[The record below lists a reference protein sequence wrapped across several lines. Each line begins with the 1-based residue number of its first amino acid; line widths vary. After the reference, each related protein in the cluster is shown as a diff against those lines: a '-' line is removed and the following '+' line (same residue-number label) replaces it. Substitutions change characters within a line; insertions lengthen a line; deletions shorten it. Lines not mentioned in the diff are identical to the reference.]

1 MAEQSLKDK
10 TAKGLFWGGI
20 SNGIQQLL
28 SLVFGIC
35 LARMLS
41 QTDYGMF
48 TMLIIFTTAANL
60 LLDSGFTTA
69 LINKKDATD
78 KDYNSVFWFS
88 TGMGVF
94 LYILLFLAA
103 PYIAVWLGVPSLTTP
118 ARFMFLWFLFG
129 STGTVHNALLVKN
142 LMIKEKAKI
151 EISAFVLSGMV
162 AVGMAWQGM
171 AYWSLFVQMVLQGFI
186 GTLLRWY
193 YSPWRP
199 SFRFDSQP
207 LKQMFPFSAKLL
219 ITGLFNVV
227 NNNIFGPLI
236 GKYYS
241 PKAAGDYG
249 QGYKW
254 SYVGYSVVWGMVNN
268 VSQPVLAQLS
278 NNPGR
283 QEQAFRKMV
292 RFVSFLVFPCMLGL
306 AFVSHEFIFITVTDK
321 WAASIPYMQLF
332 CIWGAITPINNL
344 CANVIVSHGKSNIF
358 MYSTI
363 TLDIIQ
369 LAVVFLSYPYGLVQM
384 VINYIIV
391 NLFWFFVWYYF
402 VRRCIPIRLFN
413 LVCRDIFPFLFAALG
428 AIAIAYFITLNIE
441 NIYLRLGI
449 KMVIVA
455 SLYTGVLYL
464 CKAVV
469 LKESIQYL
477 KKQFQ

>member
-1 MAEQSLKDK
+1 MAETSLKDK

-20 SNGIQQLL
+20 SNGLQQIL
-28 SLVFGIC
+28 SLAFGII
-35 LARMLS
+35 LARLLS

-69 LINKKDATD
+69 LINKKNATNQ
-78 KDYNSVFWFS
+78 DYNSVFWFS
-88 TGMGVF
+88 TGMGVL

-103 PYIAVWLGVPSLTTP
+103 PYIAVWLEVPSLTAP

-129 STGTVHNALLVKN
+129 STGTVHNAILIKN

-151 EISAFVLSGMV
+151 EITAFVLSGV
-162 AVGMAWQGM
+162 AAVIMAWQGM

-199 SFRFDSQP
+199 VFRFDPAP

-219 ITGLFNVV
+219 ITGIFNVI

-241 PKAAGDYG
+241 PKEAGDYG

-254 SYVGYSVVWGMVNN
+254 SYIGYTVIWNMVNT
-268 VSQPVLAQLS
+268 VSQPILAQLA
-278 NNPGR
+278 NNPER
-283 QEQAFRKMV
+283 QEQVFRKLV

-306 AFVSHEFIFITVTDK
+306 AFVSQEFITITVTDK

-332 CIWGAITPINNL
+332 CIWGVITPINNL
-344 CANVIVSHGKSNIF
+344 CTNVIISHGKSDIY

-363 TLDIIQ
+363 TLDIVQ
-369 LAVVFLSYPYGLVQM
+369 LAVVFLSYPFGLIQM
-384 VINYIIV
+384 VINYIMV
-391 NLFWFFVWYYF
+391 NLLWFFVWYVF
-402 VRRCIPIRLFN
+402 VRRYIPIRLFN
-413 LVCRDIFPFLFAALG
+413 LVCRDIFPFLFITLG
-428 AIAIAYFITLNIE
+428 SIAIAYFITLDIE
-441 NIYLRLGI
+441 NIYLRLVTKIG
-449 KMVIVA
+449 IVA

-477 KKQFQ
+477 KKQFK